1 MILSG
6 ITPIVNFIHYLYMR
20 NILQIFLSIFLFVPV
35 FGQQHNVTIQNDES
49 GSKLIVNGKPFMV
62 NGMNWDYF
70 PIGTNYSYSL
80 WAQSDDII
88 KAALDRDMP
97 LLKNMGVNA
106 IRQHIDITP
115 KWIQYIYEKY
125 GIYTMLYD
133 SFGRYGLTVDG
144 AWVANTDYSDPRTK
158 KILLEEARRLVKVY
172 DKTPGLL
179 LYLLGNENNYGLFW
193 QGAETEDIPVEDRK
207 STIQA
212 KHLYKVFNEATV
224 EMKKLGASCPIAI
237 CNGDLLFLDIIA
249 KECKDVDI
257 LGINCYRGESF
268 GDLFSRVKKEYGKPV
283 LFTEFGSDAYNASTQ
298 SEAQKEQADILLRNW
313 AEIYL
318 NAAGVGNNGNSL
330 GGFTFQFTDGW
341 WKFMQNSNL
350 TVHDTN
356 ASWAN
361 GGYLFDYVEGENN
374 MNEEWFGICAKGKPD
389 SRGIY
394 ENYPRAA
401 YYVLKDVHR
410 IDPYAPNT
418 TTASIINRI
427 ADINIMGSVLS
438 ARSDKAALQGEKNN
452 LISLSQLRGDFTT
465 FYTGAKN
472 TTTPGTRPEAPAS
485 FPSSTGFDHMES
497 FYVGIESKP
506 AENVHAEVTVNVL
519 GNVAENP
526 IDEIFYEN
534 RGRTNYINENGEY
547 IDLGPLERIRL
558 YSASFDWDGKL
569 FNLSAFFRKPHYHWG
584 YEGDFFGL
592 YQEASY
598 GDNMD
603 IYGGEAP
610 LGCEIQGK
618 KLFSGFKL
626 AFGPELWWGAN
637 PALLLKYY
645 RTFGNWNFGGIFHY
659 DIDQRKETVT
669 SFAIPLPKNTRA
681 SLMLQRKFGRL
692 DITLGGLWSGT
703 TLVGRE
709 FQATTEYSP
718 TATVYQDVVKKS
730 DTFGGKLKMIY
741 SGGNFNAYA
750 QGAIMGLV
758 ASGGADNTR
767 TLTGWTLKDSG
778 SGNQSNVL
786 AGFTYQIGNF
796 QVAPNFLW
804 QRPLVGPMPNGIEAP
819 GRLRNI
825 LDDPFAVR
833 SNRET
838 TAGELLLTYDP
849 TPGTW
854 MYDWDNDETEDAPF
868 AASLGFVYRHLPTA
882 QDAAIGILADGR
894 STFAFAAS
902 APAHDLW
909 ETNLK
914 ITSRVTKDFGFI
926 ANAYLGTA
934 QANGDDERL
943 IKRGGGDLQMI
954 YKKIRLNAALKFND
968 WGPYDYHR
976 DFNLTFPFQCM
987 VDLSTN
993 LFKPKWLGPL
1003 STRVGIRGTYRTL
1016 DKYSNRYLAGYVS
1029 DGNGGFIESADIIGA
1044 PKGNEWEIRTY
1055 ISFSLF

>member
-1 MILSG
+1 MK
-6 ITPIVNFIHYLYMR
+6 
-20 NILQIFLSIFLFVPV
+20 NIIQFFLLLLFSVPV
-35 FGQQHNVTIQNDES
+35 LAQYQKVTLFDDRS
-49 GSKLIVNGKPFMV
+49 GTKLLVNGKPFMV

-70 PIGTNYSYSL
+70 PIGSNYSYSL
-80 WAQSDDII
+80 WSQPDDII
-88 KAALDRDMP
+88 KAALDQDMP

-115 KWIQYIYEKY
+115 KWIKYIYEKY

-144 AWVANTDYSDPRTK
+144 VWVPNTDYSDPRTK
-158 KILLEEARRLVKVY
+158 AILLEEARRLVREY

-212 KHLYKVFNEATV
+212 VHLYNVFNEAAV

-249 KECKDVDI
+249 KECKDIDI

-268 GDLFSRVKKEYGKPV
+268 GDLFSRVKNEYGKPV
-283 LFTEFGSDAYNASTQ
+283 LFTEFGSDAYNSVTQ
-298 SEAQKEQADILLRNW
+298 SEAQKEQADILLKNW

-318 NAAGVGNNGNSL
+318 NAAGVGNSGNSL

-438 ARSDKAALQGEKNN
+438 ARSDKAALQGEKNK

-472 TTTPGTRPEAPAS
+472 TTTPGTRPEVPTS

-569 FNLSAFFRKPHYHWG
+569 FNLSVFFRKPHYHWG

-681 SLMLQRKFGRL
+681 SLMLQRRFGRL

-804 QRPLVGPMPNGIEAP
+804 QKPLVGPMPNGIEAP

-1016 DKYSNRYLAGYVS
+1016 DKYSNRYVAGYVS
-1029 DGNGGFIESADIIGA
+1029 DGNGGFTESADIIGA
-1044 PKGNEWEIRTY
+1044 PNGNEWEIRTY

>member
-1 MILSG
+1 
-6 ITPIVNFIHYLYMR
+6 MR

-80 WAQSDDII
+80 WSQSDDII

-133 SFGRYGLTVDG
+133 SFGRYGLTIDG

-158 KILLEEARRLVKVY
+158 EILLEEARRLVKVY

-283 LFTEFGSDAYNASTQ
+283 LFTEFGSDAYNAVTQ
-298 SEAQKEQADILLRNW
+298 SEAQKEQADILLKNW

-318 NAAGVGNNGNSL
+318 NAAGVGNSGNSL

-361 GGYLFDYVEGENN
+361 GGYLFDYVEGGNN
-374 MNEEWFGICAKGKPD
+374 MNEEWFGICAKGYPD

-410 IDPYAPNT
+410 IDPYSPNT
-418 TTASIINRI
+418 TTASIISRI
-427 ADINIMGSVLS
+427 ADINVMGSVLS
-438 ARSDKAALQGEKNN
+438 ARSDKAALQSEKNK

-472 TTTPGTRPEAPAS
+472 TTTPGARPDAPTS

-534 RGRTNYINENGEY
+534 RGRANYINENGEY
-547 IDLGPLERIRL
+547 IDLGPLERIKL
-558 YSASFDWDGKL
+558 YSASFNWDGDL
-569 FNLSAFFRKPHYHWG
+569 FNLNAFFRKPHYHWG

-618 KLFSGFKL
+618 KLFSGLKL

-645 RTFGNWNFGGIFHY
+645 RTFGNWNFGGVFHY
-659 DIDQRKETVT
+659 DINQREETVT

-681 SLMLQRKFGRL
+681 SLMLQRKFGRF

-758 ASGGADNTR
+758 ANGGADNTR

-786 AGFTYQIGNF
+786 AGFTYQMGNF
-796 QVAPNFLW
+796 QIAPNFLW
-804 QRPLVGPMPNGIEAP
+804 QKPLVGPMPNGIEAP

-868 AASLGFVYRHLPTA
+868 AASLGFIYRHLPTA

-993 LFKPKWLGPL
+993 LFKPKWLGSL

-1016 DKYSNRYLAGYVS
+1016 DKYSNRYIAGYVS
-1029 DGNGGFIESADIIGA
+1029 DGNGGFIESTDIIGA
-1044 PKGNEWEIRTY
+1044 SKGNEWEIRTY

>member
-1 MILSG
+1 
-6 ITPIVNFIHYLYMR
+6 MR

-80 WAQSDDII
+80 WSQSDDII

-133 SFGRYGLTVDG
+133 SFGRYGLTIDG

-158 KILLEEARRLVKVY
+158 EILLEEARRLVKVY

-283 LFTEFGSDAYNASTQ
+283 LFTEFGSYAYNAVTQ
-298 SEAQKEQADILLRNW
+298 SEAQKEQADILLKNW

-318 NAAGVGNNGNSL
+318 NAAGVGNSGNSL

-361 GGYLFDYVEGENN
+361 GGYLFDYVEGGNN
-374 MNEEWFGICAKGKPD
+374 MNEEWFGICAKGYPD

-438 ARSDKAALQGEKNN
+438 ARSDKAALQGEKNK

-472 TTTPGTRPEAPAS
+472 TTTPGTRPEAPTS

-526 IDEIFYEN
+526 IEEIFYEN
-534 RGRTNYINENGEY
+534 RGRANYINENGEY

-603 IYGGEAP
+603 IYGGAAP

-618 KLFSGFKL
+618 KLFSGLKL

-645 RTFGNWNFGGIFHY
+645 RTFGNWNFGGVFHY
-659 DIDQRKETVT
+659 DINQREETVT

-681 SLMLQRKFGRL
+681 SLMLQRKFGRF

-758 ASGGADNTR
+758 ANGGADNTR

-786 AGFTYQIGNF
+786 AGFTYQMGNF
-796 QVAPNFLW
+796 QIAPNFLW
-804 QRPLVGPMPNGIEAP
+804 QKPLVGPMPNGIEAP

-868 AASLGFVYRHLPTA
+868 AASLGFIYRHLPTA

-1016 DKYSNRYLAGYVS
+1016 DKYSNRYVAGYVS
-1029 DGNGGFIESADIIGA
+1029 DGNGGFIESTDIIGA
-1044 PKGNEWEIRTY
+1044 SKGNEWEIRTY

>member
-1 MILSG
+1 
-6 ITPIVNFIHYLYMR
+6 MR
-20 NILQIFLSIFLFVPV
+20 NILQIFLSIFLFAPV
-35 FGQQHNVTIQNDES
+35 FGQQHNVTLLNDES

-438 ARSDKAALQGEKNN
+438 ARSDKAALQGEKNK

-472 TTTPGTRPEAPAS
+472 TTTPGTRPEAPTS

-681 SLMLQRKFGRL
+681 SLMLQRKFGRF

-804 QRPLVGPMPNGIEAP
+804 QKPLVGPMPNGIEAP

-838 TAGELLLTYDP
+838 KAGELLLTYDP

>member
-1 MILSG
+1 
-6 ITPIVNFIHYLYMR
+6 MR

-778 SGNQSNVL
+778 NGNQSNVL

>member
-1 MILSG
+1 
-6 ITPIVNFIHYLYMR
+6 MR

-592 YQEASY
+592 YREANY

-645 RTFGNWNFGGIFHY
+645 RTFGNWNLGGIFHY

-804 QRPLVGPMPNGIEAP
+804 QKPLVGPMPNGIEAP

-868 AASLGFVYRHLPTA
+868 AASLGFVYRHQPTA

>member
-1 MILSG
+1 
-6 ITPIVNFIHYLYMR
+6 MR

-356 ASWAN
+356 ASWSN

>member
-1 MILSG
+1 
-6 ITPIVNFIHYLYMR
+6 MR

-158 KILLEEARRLVKVY
+158 EILLEEARRLVKVY

-758 ASGGADNTR
+758 ASGGVDNTR

>member
-1 MILSG
+1 
-6 ITPIVNFIHYLYMR
+6 MR

-80 WAQSDDII
+80 WSQSDDII

-133 SFGRYGLTVDG
+133 SFGRYGLTIDG

-158 KILLEEARRLVKVY
+158 EILLEEARRLVKVY

-283 LFTEFGSDAYNASTQ
+283 LFTEFGSDAYNAVTQ
-298 SEAQKEQADILLRNW
+298 SEAQKEQADILLKNW

-318 NAAGVGNNGNSL
+318 NAAGVGNSGNSL

-361 GGYLFDYVEGENN
+361 GGYLFDYVEGGNN
-374 MNEEWFGICAKGKPD
+374 MNEEWFGICAKGYPD

-410 IDPYAPNT
+410 IDPYSPNT
-418 TTASIINRI
+418 TTASIISRI
-427 ADINIMGSVLS
+427 ADINVMGSVLS
-438 ARSDKAALQGEKNN
+438 ARSDKAALQSEKNK

-472 TTTPGTRPEAPAS
+472 TTTPGARPDAPTS

-534 RGRTNYINENGEY
+534 RGRANYINENGEY
-547 IDLGPLERIRL
+547 IDLGPLERIKL
-558 YSASFDWDGKL
+558 YSASFNWDGDL
-569 FNLSAFFRKPHYHWG
+569 FNLNAFFRKPHYHWG

-603 IYGGEAP
+603 IYGGAAP

-618 KLFSGFKL
+618 KLFSGLKL

-645 RTFGNWNFGGIFHY
+645 RTFGNWNFGGVFHY
-659 DIDQRKETVT
+659 DINQREETVT

-758 ASGGADNTR
+758 ANGGADNTR

-786 AGFTYQIGNF
+786 AGFTYQMGNF
-796 QVAPNFLW
+796 QIAPNFLW
-804 QRPLVGPMPNGIEAP
+804 QKPLVGPMPNGIEAP

-868 AASLGFVYRHLPTA
+868 AASLGFIYRHLPTA

-1016 DKYSNRYLAGYVS
+1016 DKYSNRYIAGYVS
-1029 DGNGGFIESADIIGA
+1029 DGNGGFIESTDIIGA
-1044 PKGNEWEIRTY
+1044 SKGNEWEIRTY

>member
-1 MILSG
+1 
-6 ITPIVNFIHYLYMR
+6 MR

-62 NGMNWDYF
+62 NGINWDYF

-158 KILLEEARRLVKVY
+158 EILLEEARRLVKVY

>member
-1 MILSG
+1 M
-6 ITPIVNFIHYLYMR
+6 M
-20 NILQIFLSIFLFVPV
+20 
-35 FGQQHNVTIQNDES
+35 
-49 GSKLIVNGKPFMV
+49 
-62 NGMNWDYF
+62 
-70 PIGTNYSYSL
+70 
-80 WAQSDDII
+80 
-88 KAALDRDMP
+88 
-97 LLKNMGVNA
+97 
-106 IRQHIDITP
+106 
-115 KWIQYIYEKY
+115 
-125 GIYTMLYD
+125 
-133 SFGRYGLTVDG
+133 
-144 AWVANTDYSDPRTK
+144 
-158 KILLEEARRLVKVY
+158 
-172 DKTPGLL
+172 
-179 LYLLGNENNYGLFW
+179 
-193 QGAETEDIPVEDRK
+193 
-207 STIQA
+207 
-212 KHLYKVFNEATV
+212 
-224 EMKKLGASCPIAI
+224 
-237 CNGDLLFLDIIA
+237 
-249 KECKDVDI
+249 
-257 LGINCYRGESF
+257 
-268 GDLFSRVKKEYGKPV
+268 
-283 LFTEFGSDAYNASTQ
+283 
-298 SEAQKEQADILLRNW
+298 
-313 AEIYL
+313 
-318 NAAGVGNNGNSL
+318 
-330 GGFTFQFTDGW
+330 
-341 WKFMQNSNL
+341 
-350 TVHDTN
+350 
-356 ASWAN
+356 
-361 GGYLFDYVEGENN
+361 
-374 MNEEWFGICAKGKPD
+374 
-389 SRGIY
+389 
-394 ENYPRAA
+394 
-401 YYVLKDVHR
+401 
-410 IDPYAPNT
+410 
-418 TTASIINRI
+418 
-427 ADINIMGSVLS
+427 
-438 ARSDKAALQGEKNN
+438 
-452 LISLSQLRGDFTT
+452 
-465 FYTGAKN
+465 
-472 TTTPGTRPEAPAS
+472 
-485 FPSSTGFDHMES
+485 
-497 FYVGIESKP
+497 
-506 AENVHAEVTVNVL
+506 
-519 GNVAENP
+519 
-526 IDEIFYEN
+526 
-534 RGRTNYINENGEY
+534 
-547 IDLGPLERIRL
+547 
-558 YSASFDWDGKL
+558 
-569 FNLSAFFRKPHYHWG
+569 
-584 YEGDFFGL
+584 
-592 YQEASY
+592 
-598 GDNMD
+598 
-603 IYGGEAP
+603 
-610 LGCEIQGK
+610 
-618 KLFSGFKL
+618 
-626 AFGPELWWGAN
+626 GAN

-692 DITLGGLWSGT
+692 DIALGGLWSGT

-767 TLTGWTLKDSG
+767 NLTGWTLKDSG

-804 QRPLVGPMPNGIEAP
+804 QKPLVGPMPNGIETP

-833 SNRET
+833 NNRET

-854 MYDWDNDETEDAPF
+854 MYDWENDETEDAPF

-1003 STRVGIRGTYRTL
+1003 STRVGVRGTYRTL

>member
-1 MILSG
+1 
-6 ITPIVNFIHYLYMR
+6 MR

-158 KILLEEARRLVKVY
+158 EILLEEARRLVKVY

>member
-1 MILSG
+1 M
-6 ITPIVNFIHYLYMR
+6 
-20 NILQIFLSIFLFVPV
+20 
-35 FGQQHNVTIQNDES
+35 
-49 GSKLIVNGKPFMV
+49 
-62 NGMNWDYF
+62 
-70 PIGTNYSYSL
+70 
-80 WAQSDDII
+80 
-88 KAALDRDMP
+88 
-97 LLKNMGVNA
+97 
-106 IRQHIDITP
+106 
-115 KWIQYIYEKY
+115 
-125 GIYTMLYD
+125 
-133 SFGRYGLTVDG
+133 
-144 AWVANTDYSDPRTK
+144 
-158 KILLEEARRLVKVY
+158 
-172 DKTPGLL
+172 
-179 LYLLGNENNYGLFW
+179 
-193 QGAETEDIPVEDRK
+193 
-207 STIQA
+207 
-212 KHLYKVFNEATV
+212 
-224 EMKKLGASCPIAI
+224 
-237 CNGDLLFLDIIA
+237 
-249 KECKDVDI
+249 
-257 LGINCYRGESF
+257 
-268 GDLFSRVKKEYGKPV
+268 
-283 LFTEFGSDAYNASTQ
+283 
-298 SEAQKEQADILLRNW
+298 
-313 AEIYL
+313 
-318 NAAGVGNNGNSL
+318 
-330 GGFTFQFTDGW
+330 
-341 WKFMQNSNL
+341 
-350 TVHDTN
+350 
-356 ASWAN
+356 
-361 GGYLFDYVEGENN
+361 
-374 MNEEWFGICAKGKPD
+374 
-389 SRGIY
+389 
-394 ENYPRAA
+394 
-401 YYVLKDVHR
+401 
-410 IDPYAPNT
+410 
-418 TTASIINRI
+418 
-427 ADINIMGSVLS
+427 
-438 ARSDKAALQGEKNN
+438 
-452 LISLSQLRGDFTT
+452 
-465 FYTGAKN
+465 
-472 TTTPGTRPEAPAS
+472 
-485 FPSSTGFDHMES
+485 
-497 FYVGIESKP
+497 
-506 AENVHAEVTVNVL
+506 
-519 GNVAENP
+519 
-526 IDEIFYEN
+526 
-534 RGRTNYINENGEY
+534 
-547 IDLGPLERIRL
+547 
-558 YSASFDWDGKL
+558 
-569 FNLSAFFRKPHYHWG
+569 
-584 YEGDFFGL
+584 
-592 YQEASY
+592 
-598 GDNMD
+598 
-603 IYGGEAP
+603 
-610 LGCEIQGK
+610 
-618 KLFSGFKL
+618 

-637 PALLLKYY
+637 PALLVKYY
-645 RTFGNWNFGGIFHY
+645 RTFGKWNLGGVFHY

-681 SLMLQRKFGRL
+681 SLMVQRRFGRF
-692 DITLGGLWSGT
+692 DVTLGGIWSGT

-718 TATVYQDVVKKS
+718 TATVYQDEVKTS

-804 QRPLVGPMPNGIEAP
+804 QKPLVGPMPNGIEAP

-868 AASLGFVYRHLPTA
+868 AASLGFVYRHQPTA

-894 STFAFAAS
+894 STFAFALS

-914 ITSRVTKDFGFI
+914 VTSKITKDFGLI
-926 ANAYLGTA
+926 AGAYFGTA

-943 IKRGGGDLQMI
+943 IRRAGGDLRMIYKKIRLNAALKFNDWGPMI

>member
-1 MILSG
+1 MILRG
-6 ITPIVNFIHYLYMR
+6 INPIVNFIHYLYMR
-20 NILQIFLSIFLFVPV
+20 NILQIFLSIFLFAPV
-35 FGQQHNVTIQNDES
+35 FGQQHNVTLLNDES

-438 ARSDKAALQGEKNN
+438 ARSDKAALQGEKNK

-472 TTTPGTRPEAPAS
+472 TTTPGTRPEAPTS

-681 SLMLQRKFGRL
+681 SLMLQRKFGRF

-804 QRPLVGPMPNGIEAP
+804 QKPLVGPMPNGIEAP

-838 TAGELLLTYDP
+838 KAGELLLTYDP

>member
-1 MILSG
+1 
-6 ITPIVNFIHYLYMR
+6 MR

-472 TTTPGTRPEAPAS
+472 TTTPGTRPEAPTS

-804 QRPLVGPMPNGIEAP
+804 QKPLVGPMPNGIEAP

-1055 ISFSLF
+1055 VSFSLF

>member
-1 MILSG
+1 MK
-6 ITPIVNFIHYLYMR
+6 
-20 NILQIFLSIFLFVPV
+20 NIIQVFLFLLLAAPLWA
-35 FGQQHNVTIQNDES
+35 QQKKVSVINDQS
-49 GSKLIVNGKPFMV
+49 GSRLIVNGKPFMV

-80 WAQSDDII
+80 WTQSDDVI
-88 KAALDRDMP
+88 KAALDQDMP
-97 LLKNMGVNA
+97 MLKNMGVNA
-106 IRQHIDITP
+106 IRLYADVPAQ
-115 KWIQYIYEKY
+115 WVRYIYEQY
-125 GIYTMLYD
+125 GIYTMVNTT
-133 SFGRYGLTVDG
+133 FGRYGLTING
-144 AWVANTDYSDPRTK
+144 AWVGNTDYSDPK
-158 KILLEEARRLVKVY
+158 VQKALLAEARNMVK
-172 DKTPGLL
+172 KFNGTPGVL

-193 QGAETEDIPVEDRK
+193 QGAEAEDIPIEDRK
-207 STIQA
+207 STKQA
-212 KHLYKVFNEATV
+212 IHLYRIFNEAAV
-224 EMKKLGASCPIAI
+224 EMKQMNISCPVAI

-268 GDLFSRVKKEYGKPV
+268 GDLFSRVKAEYGKPV
-283 LFTEFGSDAYNASTQ
+283 LFTEFGSDAFNAVTQ
-298 SEAQKEQADILLRNW
+298 GEAQKEQADILLHNW
-313 AEIYL
+313 TEIYL
-318 NAAGVGNNGNSL
+318 NAAGLGNNGNAI
-330 GGFTFQFTDGW
+330 GGFTFQWTDGW
-341 WKFMQNSNL
+341 WKTGQSTNL
-350 TVHDTN
+350 SIHDTR
-356 ASWAN
+356 ASWSN
-361 GGYLFDYVEGENN
+361 GGYKFDYVEGANN
-374 MNEEWFGICAKGKPD
+374 MNEEWFGICAKGTPD
-389 SRGIY
+389 ARGIY
-394 ENYPRAA
+394 ELYPRAA
-401 YYVLKDVHR
+401 YYVLKDVHK
-410 IDPYAPNT
+410 INPYAAGST
-418 TTASIINRI
+418 TSSIISQVSGVNV
-427 ADINIMGSVLS
+427 MSSVLS
-438 ARSDKAALQGEKNN
+438 ARSDKAALQGEKTK
-452 LISLSQLRGDFTT
+452 LIGLSQLRGDFTT
-465 FYTGAKN
+465 FYTGAKH
-472 TTTPGTRPEAPAS
+472 TTTPETRADAPTS
-485 FPSSTGFDHMES
+485 FPSSKGFDHMES
-497 FYVGIESKP
+497 FYVGVESKP
-506 AENVHAEVTVNVL
+506 AENVHAEVTMNVL

-547 IDLGPLERIRL
+547 IDLGPLERVKV
-558 YSASFDWDGKL
+558 YSASFNWDGSL
-569 FNLSAFFRKPHYHWG
+569 FNLDAFFRKPHYHWG

-610 LGCEIQGK
+610 LGCEIEGK
-618 KLFSGFKL
+618 KLFSGLKL

-637 PALLLKYY
+637 PALLVKYY
-645 RTFGNWNFGGIFHY
+645 RTFGKWNLGGIFHY
-659 DIDQRKETVT
+659 DIDQRRETVT

-681 SLMLQRKFGRL
+681 SLMVERKFGRF

-718 TATVYQDVVKKS
+718 TATVYQDRVKTS

-758 ASGGADNTR
+758 ANGGADNTR

-778 SGNQSNVL
+778 SGNQQNVL

-796 QVAPNFLW
+796 QIAPNFLW
-804 QRPLVGPMPNGIEAP
+804 QKPLVGPMPNGVDAP

-894 STFAFAAS
+894 STFAFASS

-909 ETNLK
+909 ESNLK
-914 ITSRVTKDFGFI
+914 ITSRVTKDFGLI
-926 ANAYLGTA
+926 ASAYLGTA

-943 IKRGGGDLQMI
+943 IRRGGGDLQMI

-1016 DKYSNRYLAGYVS
+1016 DQYSNRYLAGYVS
-1029 DGNGGFIESADIIGA
+1029 DGNGGFTESTDIIGA
-1044 PKGNEWEIRTY
+1044 PQGNEWEIRTY

>member
-1 MILSG
+1 
-6 ITPIVNFIHYLYMR
+6 MR

-80 WAQSDDII
+80 WSQSDDII

-133 SFGRYGLTVDG
+133 SFGRYGLTIDG

-158 KILLEEARRLVKVY
+158 EILLEEARRLVKVY

-283 LFTEFGSDAYNASTQ
+283 LFTEFGSDAYNAVTQ
-298 SEAQKEQADILLRNW
+298 SEAQKEQADILLKNW

-318 NAAGVGNNGNSL
+318 NAAGVGNSGNSL

-361 GGYLFDYVEGENN
+361 GGYLFDYVEGGNN
-374 MNEEWFGICAKGKPD
+374 MNEEWFGICAKGYPD

-410 IDPYAPNT
+410 IDPYSPNT
-418 TTASIINRI
+418 TTASIISRI
-427 ADINIMGSVLS
+427 ADINVMGSVLS
-438 ARSDKAALQGEKNN
+438 ARSDKAALQSEKNK

-472 TTTPGTRPEAPAS
+472 TTTPGARPDAPTS

-534 RGRTNYINENGEY
+534 RGRANYINENGEY
-547 IDLGPLERIRL
+547 IDLGPLERIKL
-558 YSASFDWDGKL
+558 YSASFNWDGDL
-569 FNLSAFFRKPHYHWG
+569 FNLNAFFRKPHYHWG

-603 IYGGEAP
+603 IYGGAAP

-618 KLFSGFKL
+618 KLFSGLKL

-645 RTFGNWNFGGIFHY
+645 RTFGNWNFGGVFHY
-659 DIDQRKETVT
+659 DINQREETVT

-758 ASGGADNTR
+758 ANGGADNTR

-786 AGFTYQIGNF
+786 AGFTYQMGNF
-796 QVAPNFLW
+796 QIAPNFLW
-804 QRPLVGPMPNGIEAP
+804 QKPLVGPMPNGIEAP

-868 AASLGFVYRHLPTA
+868 AASLGFIYRHLPTA

-894 STFAFAAS
+894 STFAFASS

-914 ITSRVTKDFGFI
+914 VTSKITKDFGLI
-926 ANAYLGTA
+926 AGAYFGTA

-943 IKRGGGDLQMI
+943 IRRAGGDLRMI

-1016 DKYSNRYLAGYVS
+1016 DKYSNRYLAGYIS
-1029 DGNGGFIESADIIGA
+1029 DGNGGFVESTDIIGA

>member
-1 MILSG
+1 
-6 ITPIVNFIHYLYMR
+6 MR

-804 QRPLVGPMPNGIEAP
+804 QRPLVGPMPNGIETP

>member
-1 MILSG
+1 M
-6 ITPIVNFIHYLYMR
+6 FA
-20 NILQIFLSIFLFVPV
+20 PV
-35 FGQQHNVTIQNDES
+35 FGQQHNVTLLNDES

-158 KILLEEARRLVKVY
+158 EILLEEARRLVKVY

-804 QRPLVGPMPNGIEAP
+804 QKPLVGPMPNGIEAP

-914 ITSRVTKDFGFI
+914 ITSRVAKDFGFI

>member
-1 MILSG
+1 
-6 ITPIVNFIHYLYMR
+6 MR

-158 KILLEEARRLVKVY
+158 KILLEETRRLVKVY

>member
-1 MILSG
+1 MILRG

>member
-1 MILSG
+1 
-6 ITPIVNFIHYLYMR
+6 MR

-80 WAQSDDII
+80 WSQSDDII

-133 SFGRYGLTVDG
+133 SFGRYGLTIDG

-158 KILLEEARRLVKVY
+158 EILLEEARRLVKVY

-283 LFTEFGSDAYNASTQ
+283 LFTEFGSDAYNAVTQ
-298 SEAQKEQADILLRNW
+298 SEAQKEQADILLKNW

-318 NAAGVGNNGNSL
+318 NAAGVGNSGNSL

-361 GGYLFDYVEGENN
+361 GGYLFDYVEGGNN
-374 MNEEWFGICAKGKPD
+374 MNEEWFGICAKGYPD

-410 IDPYAPNT
+410 IDPYSPNT
-418 TTASIINRI
+418 TTASIISRI
-427 ADINIMGSVLS
+427 ADINVMGSVLS
-438 ARSDKAALQGEKNN
+438 ARSDKAALQSEKNK

-472 TTTPGTRPEAPAS
+472 TTTPGARPDAPTS

-534 RGRTNYINENGEY
+534 RGRANYINENGEY
-547 IDLGPLERIRL
+547 IDLGPLERIKL
-558 YSASFDWDGKL
+558 YSASFNWDGDL
-569 FNLSAFFRKPHYHWG
+569 FNLNAFFRKPHYHWG

-603 IYGGEAP
+603 IYGGAAP

-618 KLFSGFKL
+618 KLFSGLKL

-645 RTFGNWNFGGIFHY
+645 RTFGNWNFGGVFHY
-659 DIDQRKETVT
+659 DINQREETVT

-758 ASGGADNTR
+758 ANGGADNTR

-786 AGFTYQIGNF
+786 AGFTYQMGNF
-796 QVAPNFLW
+796 QIAPNFLW
-804 QRPLVGPMPNGIEAP
+804 QKPLVGPMPNGIEAP

-868 AASLGFVYRHLPTA
+868 AASLGFIYRHLPTA

-993 LFKPKWLGPL
+993 LFKPKWLGSL

-1016 DKYSNRYLAGYVS
+1016 DKYSNRYIAGYVS
-1029 DGNGGFIESADIIGA
+1029 DGNGGFIESTDIIGA
-1044 PKGNEWEIRTY
+1044 SKGNEWEIRTY

>member
-1 MILSG
+1 
-6 ITPIVNFIHYLYMR
+6 MR

-62 NGMNWDYF
+62 NGINWDYF

-158 KILLEEARRLVKVY
+158 EILLEEARRLVKVY

-838 TAGELLLTYDP
+838 TACELLLTYDP